1 MRSSGLCWR
10 SQERRF
16 RLKQAARATGAAS
29 APFNFHATLLVTPVT
44 LARSVQAGD
53 QPKRDRGVV
62 LAAGNLFKNLASGVM
77 KFSILPVLFGLMA
90 IWFMSPWYVG
100 LSIGL
105 LVWTAIEAAGQIL
118 SIPWL
123 RIHLVFADFLRV
135 V

>member
-1 MRSSGLCWR
+1 
-10 SQERRF
+10 
-16 RLKQAARATGAAS
+16 
-29 APFNFHATLLVTPVT
+29 VT

-62 LAAGNLFKNLASGVM
+62 LAGGNLFKNFASGVM

-118 SIPWL
+118 SIP
-123 RIHLVFADFLRV
+123 LVATLARRFQR
-135 V
+135 